1 MVKKIMAKNK
11 RPALG
16 KGLSSLMALD
26 TVDNE
31 EQTSSKDGFVE
42 LPIEKVVVN
51 PFQPRVDF
59 DEESIKELA
68 ISISEQGLLQPIVV
82 RRSGE
87 YYQIIS
93 GERRFRAM
101 GSLSWKSIP
110 VIVREDV
117 NDRKML
123 ELALV
128 ENIQRENLNEIEKAV
143 SYQRLLDDCGLSH
156 QDLSDKLG
164 KSRSAITNTIRLL
177 KLPEDIQH
185 FVRSKELSMGHA
197 RALLAIENESD
208 MLELAKEVISNSLS
222 VRETEKLVSQGKKPE
237 AVNVKDKVIVSES
250 VKEFSKQWS
259 DFAGIKV
266 KINSRSNGAGKIE
279 IPYKSEEE
287 LASLTSHF
295 LLGN

>member
-1 MVKKIMAKNK
+1 MAKNK
-11 RPALG
+11 RALG
-16 KGLSSLMALD
+16 KGLSSLMAMD
-26 TVDNE
+26 SVQSDVQDHKN
-31 EQTSSKDGFVE
+31 DGYIE
-42 LPIEKVVVN
+42 LPLEKIVVN

-68 ISISEQGLLQPIVV
+68 ESIKEQGLLQPIVV

-101 GSLSWKSIP
+101 GSLSWKKIP

-128 ENIQRENLNEIEKAV
+128 ENIQRENLNEIEKAI

-156 QDLSDKLG
+156 QELSEKLG

-177 KLPEDIQH
+177 KLPEVIQGY
-185 FVRSKELSMGHA
+185 VRTKSLSMGHA
-197 RALLAIENESD
+197 RAILSIENEDD
-208 MLELAKEVISNSLS
+208 MLSVAQLVIDKCLS
-222 VRETEKLVSQGKKPE
+222 VRDVEKFIAQLKEPVKKEKKNVEPSA
-237 AVNVKDKVIVSES
+237 AVLALT
-250 VKEFSKQWS
+250 KQWS
-259 DFAGIKV
+259 EFAGFKV
-266 KINSRSNGAGKIE
+266 KINSKSNGTGKIE
-279 IPYKSEEE
+279 IPYKSQEE
-287 LASLTSHF
+287 LESITSHF

>member
-1 MVKKIMAKNK
+1 MAKNK
-11 RPALG
+11 RALG
-16 KGLSSLMALD
+16 KGLSSLMAMDSPQLE
-26 TVDNE
+26 VDV
-31 EQTSSKDGFVE
+31 KRGDGFVE
-42 LPIEKVVVN
+42 LPLEKVVVN

-59 DEESIKELA
+59 DEESIAELA
-68 ISISEQGLLQPIVV
+68 DSIREQGLLQPIVV

-101 GSLSWKSIP
+101 GALSWKKIP
-110 VIVREDV
+110 VIIREDV

-156 QDLSDKLG
+156 QELSEKLG

-177 KLPEDIQH
+177 KLPNSIQK
-185 FVRSKELSMGHA
+185 FVRNKELSMGHA
-197 RALLAIENESD
+197 RALLGLDDEAA
-208 MLELAKEVISNSLS
+208 MTHLAELVIKEGLS
-222 VRETEKLVSQGKKPE
+222 VREIEKRIAHGKTPEKTEQKQQPEPSKRVVSL
-237 AVNVKDKVIVSES
+237 IR
-250 VKEFSKQWS
+250 QWS
-259 DFAGIKV
+259 EFAGCKV
-266 KINSRSNGAGKIE
+266 KISNKSSGGGKIE

-287 LASLTSHF
+287 LQHLTSQF
-295 LLGN
+295 LVGK